1 MIVAGMVFGF
11 SMMGGMDPTLDPE
24 AAAAAAMSGMTPII
38 IISLL
43 FLYPALAVYTKR
55 WHDRG
60 KSGWWTLILLV
71 PLIGFIWFLVECGF
85 LRGTEGPNGTATT
98 SLTDFPSL
106 VNTASGQSAGRIYRY
121 AGLQNTPPIPFPT
134 CKTLSAAAPSPP

>member
-1 MIVAGMVFGF
+1 MDWKYLFTSFEGRISRQPFWLSVLVLFIAQWVIMIVAGIVFGF

-43 FLYPALAVYTKR
+43 FLYPALAIYTKR

-71 PLIGFIWFLVECGF
+71 PFIGFIWFLVECGF
-85 LRGTEGPNGTATT
+85 LRGTEGPNQYGNDPLA
-98 SLTDFPSL
+98 
-106 VNTASGQSAGRIYRY
+106 
-121 AGLQNTPPIPFPT
+121 
-134 CKTLSAAAPSPP
+134 

>member
-1 MIVAGMVFGF
+1 MDWKYLLTSFEGRISRQPFWLSVLALFIAQWIIMIILGMVFGY
-11 SMMGGMDPTLDPE
+11 SMMGGMDP
-24 AAAAAAMSGMTPII
+24 AMASSGMAPIVI
-38 IISLL
+38 VSLL

-85 LRGTEGPNGTATT
+85 LRGTEGPNQYGNDPLA
-98 SLTDFPSL
+98 
-106 VNTASGQSAGRIYRY
+106 
-121 AGLQNTPPIPFPT
+121 
-134 CKTLSAAAPSPP
+134 